1 VLPSF
6 VSGFCSR
13 IDLPICGCACRG
25 ILTHGAAQ
33 PGPAQLGARA
43 TGAPCPPHA
52 RPLPLISFSHLISP
66 AQQLLSLSHLSPS
79 PRGALGFGDGDRQ
92 SFDPRGELSLSLSIS
107 LSLPPPPFLPPCV
120 APARAPRAPAVPC
133 RALGRAPGR
142 APDRALTRPCPR
154 PCPCPCPGGLA
165 PRAPARFACP
175 RHAQRALARA
185 IVVAL
190 RSTLVLIHFN
200 FNLVNVLRRA
210 LRRATSHSKSVFINV
225 LCRAFRRATF

>member
-120 APARAPRAPAVPC
+120 APARAPRALSRP
-133 RALGRAPGR
+133 
-142 APDRALTRPCPR
+142 RPCPR
-154 PCPCPCPGGLA
+154 PRPHAPLPAPVPVPWRPRA
-165 PRAPARFACP
+165 PRACTVCVPS
-175 RHAQRALARA
+175 ARA
-185 IVVAL
+185 ACSCACD
-190 RSTLVLIHFN
+190 RSRAAFN
-200 FNLVNVLRRA
+200 SRLNPF
-210 LRRATSHSKSVFINV
+210 
-225 LCRAFRRATF
+225 